1 MVGRAAAPA
10 REPSFLQYCMYC
22 TSLRGRFTARGLR
35 RNHGVGGEGNQKRK
49 RVHRAD
55 RLSATGEAWYREQSC
70 VPDDVSDP
78 AHSGGTPSYKHSA
91 RDTKKHI
98 KMARQV
104 NQPTPSLHV
113 AISWGSP
120 NVRAMPP
127 AACDSAIRRAARAK
141 RDPQSPLIRFPLWR
155 PLSASITQPPPRVAA
170 LVSACHGLAGGSLG
184 LPHPCL
190 VPWGRMQRS
199 TCTHACAARAC
210 ESRCPRTSCT
220 GRRTSS
226 VHHLVMRPYAR
237 VAPLAGTGRLALAV
251 MVSGRASVALK
262 ILALLAGAGAA
273 PVGDDGQAPKPN
285 HPQRADPPTPRAHT
299 HPLAPLGA
307 QPKKMLQFASS
318 PSGGGSGGY
327 VAGPLDPA
335 PPEQPQQLSCD
346 AAEAKPIVHVVVH
359 APPDRSNDYWRVWE
373 DGASAAAGVDLTF
386 VAVGFDAVDAH
397 VSAIADACASAD
409 ALVTSV
415 PYAEGTPGYDR
426 VDSALNEC
434 LDRRPAFPIVST
446 DTDSYHNPRLL
457 GFVGPNSYEVGGQCA
472 RALLFTHQG
481 DDVDSP
487 SSSSR
492 WTWVPGQSLM
502 DSDLGVDMILGR
514 AAPLSAPIATFYE
527 EYPGG
532 AVPVY
537 IDASESTNDALTRR
551 FRGIRDVLAAYGA
564 TAVLTNDYTQV
575 HAATRVVSLS
585 GAWAWRFRRGGI
597 FICGDERHGST
608 APQVG
613 FSPFQ
618 MGLHATAEAGAAVNA
633 GLGNWPTAKGNAAS
647 GISSSTVRKGSENLV
662 IPDNDAALCEAQ
674 LDSPKGYDLGGTSPC
689 SGSSTSPFLPV
700 LDCADA
706 APGEACVQELE
717 DPPLGGAA
725 VLESYA
731 VTSEQA
737 FKNRVSLEVSAS
749 SSNFG
754 VSASGAMS
762 FVTELGTSSKT
773 GAVVMSALT
782 YKVKTRTIKHWQNM
796 KLTETAKSTFKLG
809 PFAWGLAGYK
819 PFHPYGIQYGG
830 YFQGVIKFQST
841 EYNSDDGFNA
851 ALKMQQGG
859 LACET
864 GVSCAE
870 AEGSYNQA
878 KSSSSSSTYTETK
891 VRCSPAGCA
900 EGLSVSGPTS
910 IQNAYNAWFPDLER
924 ACSNARPCWPPK
936 SKSGDASAVPGERRR
951 PQP

>member
-1 MVGRAAAPA
+1 
-10 REPSFLQYCMYC
+10 
-22 TSLRGRFTARGLR
+22 
-35 RNHGVGGEGNQKRK
+35 
-49 RVHRAD
+49 
-55 RLSATGEAWYREQSC
+55 
-70 VPDDVSDP
+70 
-78 AHSGGTPSYKHSA
+78 
-91 RDTKKHI
+91 
-98 KMARQV
+98 
-104 NQPTPSLHV
+104 
-113 AISWGSP
+113 
-120 NVRAMPP
+120 
-127 AACDSAIRRAARAK
+127 
-141 RDPQSPLIRFPLWR
+141 
-155 PLSASITQPPPRVAA
+155 
-170 LVSACHGLAGGSLG
+170 
-184 LPHPCL
+184 
-190 VPWGRMQRS
+190 
-199 TCTHACAARAC
+199 
-210 ESRCPRTSCT
+210 
-220 GRRTSS
+220 
-226 VHHLVMRPYAR
+226 
-237 VAPLAGTGRLALAV
+237 
-251 MVSGRASVALK
+251 
-262 ILALLAGAGAA
+262 
-273 PVGDDGQAPKPN
+273 
-285 HPQRADPPTPRAHT
+285 
-299 HPLAPLGA
+299 
-307 QPKKMLQFASS
+307 MLQFASS

-346 AAEAKPIVHVVVH
+346 DAEAKPIVHVVVH

-373 DGASAAAGVDLTF
+373 DGASAVAGVDLTF

-537 IDASESTNDALTRR
+537 IDASDSTNDALTRR

-575 HAATRVVSLS
+575 HAAKRVVSLS

-674 LDSPKGYDLGGTSPC
+674 LDLPKGYDLGGTSPC

-700 LDCADA
+700 VDCADA

-924 ACSNARPCWPPK
+924 KPAPTHVLVGHLNQNQEMLQLFLENVKDLNPDGKWTVAEYELLAAIPNEQFMQAWAIEKMIAKAKVNEIKRLQTRLPKASRASGGARRVC
-936 SKSGDASAVPGERRR
+936 V
-951 PQP
+951 